1 MASVRRTA
9 ARVLAALT
17 LGGAVFAFSQVV
29 AVREPFPAT
38 VYDVDSE
45 ADRYLAVAR
54 ANCAE
59 HESST
64 GLARWSRG
72 DAGETLRRACAGLP
86 LSVTSTSDPAVNAVD
101 RAHYDMRLRVMSRM
115 TGAVAFL
122 IGLSIAAVFAV
133 AGFGRTAVA
142 LMLPALVAPVLTGV
156 YEAVAAGFVAAVV
169 FLGTA
174 PFGEGAAE
182 PPRHATLATLVAL
195 LLVPPAAAVL
205 VATGFGDISYH
216 LDKRLGYTTAV
227 ALAAWAVAGA
237 PLTLL
242 IHRARAAAAGDPAL
256 AAPLRIGFARVVLT
270 GLIFATS
277 AAYFGAIQQP

>member
-1 MASVRRTA
+1 MASFRRTA

-59 HESST
+59 HEGST

-72 DAGETLRRACAGLP
+72 DAGETLRRACAELP

-101 RAHYDMRLRVMSRM
+101 RAHYDMRLRVGSRIA
-115 TGAVAFL
+115 GAAAFL

-133 AGFGRTAVA
+133 AGFPVSKPELSA
-142 LMLPALVAPVLTGV
+142 LFRQPIHHNYRACGD
-156 YEAVAAGFVAAVV
+156 
-169 FLGTA
+169 
-174 PFGEGAAE
+174 
-182 PPRHATLATLVAL
+182 HQL
-195 LLVPPAAAVL
+195 LN
-205 VATGFGDISYH
+205 FFKD
-216 LDKRLGYTTAV
+216 
-227 ALAAWAVAGA
+227 
-237 PLTLL
+237 LTL
-242 IHRARAAAAGDPAL
+242 
-256 AAPLRIGFARVVLT
+256 RVR
-270 GLIFATS
+270 GS
-277 AAYFGAIQQP
+277 